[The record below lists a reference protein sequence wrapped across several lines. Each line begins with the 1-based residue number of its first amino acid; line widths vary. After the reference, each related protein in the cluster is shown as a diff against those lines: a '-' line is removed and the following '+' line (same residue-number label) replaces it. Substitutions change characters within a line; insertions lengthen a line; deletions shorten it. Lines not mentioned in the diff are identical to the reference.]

1 LSFQAQ
7 RPPVLQGEAGF
18 SRKGPKAEQAS
29 YYYSR
34 PWLQAQGEL
43 AWSDGERG
51 GRRTTLR
58 DVRGQAWF
66 DHEWSSEL
74 LDPAAQG
81 WDWVGIHFDDGS
93 SLMAFQVRQADGT
106 AMWRYV
112 NWVDSEQKS
121 LGASLVT
128 FKALRRWR
136 SPRSGA
142 SWPVAQ
148 RLTVNGRVLEVHP
161 LLDDQELDTRGSTG
175 VTYWEGAVTVIEAG
189 RVVGRGYLELTGYA
203 QAMRI

>member
-1 LSFQAQ
+1 
-7 RPPVLQGEAGF
+7 
-18 SRKGPKAEQAS
+18 
-29 YYYSR
+29 
-34 PWLQAQGEL
+34 
-43 AWSDGERG
+43 
-51 GRRTTLR
+51 
-58 DVRGQAWF
+58 
-66 DHEWSSEL
+66 
-74 LDPAAQG
+74 
-81 WDWVGIHFDDGS
+81 
-93 SLMAFQVRQADGT
+93 
-106 AMWRYV
+106 MWRYA